1 MTTPSMNR
9 PRPAKDHPE
18 NDEPRDTGTFK
29 ATLPA
34 LGGFLTSD
42 GQPIDPAPQDQP
54 APRATLPFYCDGEDL
69 TPRLWLTVT
78 STLLVVGV
86 VALILVALL
95 LYVLSDDIIGQADGL
110 LSVLRTSVR

>member
-34 LGGFLTSD
+34 LGGFLTSV
-42 GQPIDPAPQDQP
+42 GNPIDPAPQDQP
-54 APRATLPFYCDGEDL
+54 APRATLPFYYDGEDP

-95 LYVLSDDIIGQADGL
+95 LYVLGDDVIGPADGL

>member
-54 APRATLPFYCDGEDL
+54 APRATLPFYYDGEDL

-95 LYVLSDDIIGQADGL
+95 LYVLGDDVIGPADGL

>member
-9 PRPAKDHPE
+9 PRSAKDHPE